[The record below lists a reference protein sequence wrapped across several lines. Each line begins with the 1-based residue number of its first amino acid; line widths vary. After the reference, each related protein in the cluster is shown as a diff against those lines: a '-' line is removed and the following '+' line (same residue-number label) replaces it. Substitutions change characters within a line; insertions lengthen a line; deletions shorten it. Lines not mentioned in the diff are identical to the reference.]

1 MSSFAQIMMLL
12 PLAGGIVLSL
22 WTLLSLRAAVRAGMK
37 SYPAAELHPPARA
50 DRLRAVV
57 RVLWHS
63 DTGQWVATS
72 REIKGLT
79 ARSATFDEVIAQVKA
94 AAPDLLAARGRKAD
108 KPLDLHFLADRL
120 EQVAG

>member
-1 MSSFAQIMMLL
+1 MSTFAQIMMLL

-37 SYPAAELHPPARA
+37 SNPQSGPHPQARP

-94 AAPDLLAARGRKAD
+94 AAPDLLAARGRQAAT
-108 KPLDLHFLADRL
+108 PVDLHFLADRL
-120 EQVAG
+120 EQVTG